1 MPAPKP
7 LRTAGR
13 RQASDRPSSHYDQLN
28 EIQAF
33 AWSIMDTEAGYA
45 REINDRLGYR
55 LKVYGCPMHSAF
67 GAAMGAGRGRAVGS
81 VSQIEQRTDVLLVA
95 APPCNGIL
103 VNLLPHLPR
112 AGSHH
117 LTFILMEIQAPLIP
131 FEAEEIQNLARPRL
145 LIGDQFRVRYV
156 KNRIPEEE
164 QSANAPSGAGAPGSS
179 GPGRTNP
186 R

>member
-33 AWSIMDTEAGYA
+33 AWSIVDTEAGYA

-67 GAAMGAGRGRAVGS
+67 GAAMGAGKGARCCVS
-81 VSQIEQRTDVLLVA
+81 VSDRAADRCASRSCATAQWNSCKSSA
-95 APPCNGIL
+95 APAT
-103 VNLLPHLPR
+103 R
-112 AGSHH
+112 WQS
-117 LTFILMEIQAPLIP
+117 PL
-131 FEAEEIQNLARPRL
+131 
-145 LIGDQFRVRYV
+145 
-156 KNRIPEEE
+156 
-164 QSANAPSGAGAPGSS
+164 
-179 GPGRTNP
+179 
-186 R
+186 